1 MATRSS
7 SAWVALNSMRFIFF
21 PGANLGQGPSAGRS
35 RRRPCGRFEA
45 SGRRARARGA
55 TQAAWAALLRGV
67 GCGNRASSGRL
78 RHCSFGWALE
88 DRLSRER
95 GWCSSRYRS
104 NGLVAESPLRRIT
117 PEACSQVQNSSRFK
131 LRCAARHAAS
141 SCHWPVRR
149 PRSSINIVTF
159 PARRVR
165 TVNRFNLAATACP
178 VAGAGKRL
186 QTSI

>member
-1 MATRSS
+1 MKQAAPLR
-7 SAWVALNSMRFIFF
+7 AL
-21 PGANLGQGPSAGRS
+21 
-35 RRRPCGRFEA
+35 EA
-45 SGRRARARGA
+45 SGRRARARVT
-55 TQAAWAALLRGV
+55 TQAASAALLRGV
-67 GCGNRASSGRL
+67 GCANRASWWRL
-78 RHCSFGWALE
+78 RHCSLGCALE

-95 GWCSSRYRS
+95 GWCSSRCRS
-104 NGLVAESPLRRIT
+104 NGLVAESARRRI

>member
-1 MATRSS
+1 MR
-7 SAWVALNSMRFIFF
+7 AL
-21 PGANLGQGPSAGRS
+21 
-35 RRRPCGRFEA
+35 ET
-45 SGRRARARGA
+45 SGRRARARLT
-55 TQAAWAALLRGV
+55 TQAASAALLRGV
-67 GCGNRASSGRL
+67 GCANRASGWRL
-78 RHCSFGWALE
+78 RHCSLGCALE

-95 GWCSSRYRS
+95 GWCSSRCRS
-104 NGLVAESPLRRIT
+104 NGLVAESAHRRTTERRAARYRIRR
-117 PEACSQVQNSSRFK
+117 VK

-178 VAGAGKRL
+178 VAGAGKRQL
-186 QTSI
+186 DSI